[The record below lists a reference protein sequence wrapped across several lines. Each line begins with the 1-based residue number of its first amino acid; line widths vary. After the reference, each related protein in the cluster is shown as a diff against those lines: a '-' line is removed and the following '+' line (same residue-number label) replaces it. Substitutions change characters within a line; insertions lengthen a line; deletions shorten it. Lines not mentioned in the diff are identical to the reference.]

1 MTKVKQQT
9 AAIRA
14 GIKRSAEREHCEPIH
29 TTSSYVFDNSAQ
41 AQAVFAGDEE
51 GNVYSRYTNPTITAL
66 EQRMAAMEGADAA
79 VATASGMAA
88 ILSVVMS
95 QLKTGD
101 HVVLSR
107 SVFGTTTGIF
117 KNYFTRFGI
126 TVTEV
131 DLTDLQQWQDAIQA
145 NTRLL
150 FIESPSN
157 PLSEVADIRAL
168 ADLAHAHNSILMIDN
183 TYCTPVLQK
192 PLELGADV
200 VVYSATKYLD
210 GQGRALG
217 GLVAGH
223 ASMMDDVAGL
233 IRTAGPCI
241 SPFNAWVI
249 LKGLETLTIR
259 MKAHCA
265 GALELAEWLD
275 SVPEINKVY
284 YSGLPS
290 HPQHEL
296 VKSQQTDFGGVIA
309 FEVGTTHEDAWR
321 FIDAT
326 ELLSLTPNLGD
337 AKSTIIHPASTTHG
351 RLSAEEQ
358 QAAGITQNLIRVSV
372 GLEAI
377 EDIKADLL
385 RGVKALQQ
393 ANEI

>member
-1 MTKVKQQT
+1 MKQLKQQS

-223 ASMMDDVAGL
+223 ASMMDDVAGF

-296 VKSQQTDFGGVIA
+296 VKTQQSDFGGVIA
-309 FEVGTTHEDAWR
+309 FEVGEGHEDAWR

-351 RLSAEEQ
+351 RLSAVEQ

-393 ANEI
+393 A

>member
-1 MTKVKQQT
+1 MEQLKQQS

-14 GIKRSAEREHCEPIH
+14 GIIRSAEREHCEPIH

-41 AQAVFAGDEE
+41 AQRVFSGDEE

-107 SVFGTTTGIF
+107 SVFGTTAGIF

-131 DLTDLQQWQDAIQA
+131 DLTEVRQWQDAIQA

-168 ADLAHAHNSILMIDN
+168 ADLAHANNSILMIDN

-223 ASMMDDVAGL
+223 ASMMEDVAGF
-233 IRTAGPCI
+233 IRVAGPCI
-241 SPFNAWVI
+241 SPFNAWII

-275 SVPEINKVY
+275 SVAEINKVY

-296 VKSQQTDFGGVIA
+296 VKTQQSDFGGVIA

-393 ANEI
+393 A

>member
-1 MTKVKQQT
+1 MKQLKQQS

-131 DLTDLQQWQDAIQA
+131 DLTEVQQWQDAIQA

-168 ADLAHAHNSILMIDN
+168 ADLAHANNSILMIDN

-223 ASMMDDVAGL
+223 ASMMDDVAGF

-241 SPFNAWVI
+241 SPFNAWII

-296 VKSQQTDFGGVIA
+296 VKTQQSDFGGVIA
-309 FEVGTTHEDAWR
+309 FEVGEGHEDAWR

-351 RLSAEEQ
+351 RLSAVEQ

-393 ANEI
+393 A

>member
-1 MTKVKQQT
+1 MEQLKQQS

-29 TTSSYVFDNSAQ
+29 TTSSYVFNNSAQ
-41 AQAVFAGDEE
+41 AQRVFSGDEE

-131 DLTDLQQWQDAIQA
+131 DLTEVQQWQDAIQA

-168 ADLAHAHNSILMIDN
+168 ADLAHANNSILMIDN

-223 ASMMDDVAGL
+223 ASMMEDVAGF
-233 IRTAGPCI
+233 IRVAGPCI
-241 SPFNAWVI
+241 SPFNAWII

-275 SVPEINKVY
+275 SVAEINKVY

-296 VKSQQTDFGGVIA
+296 VKTQQSDFGGVIA

-393 ANEI
+393 A

>member
-1 MTKVKQQT
+1 MKQLKQQS

-223 ASMMDDVAGL
+223 ASMMDDVAGF

-296 VKSQQTDFGGVIA
+296 VKSQQTDFGCVIA

>member
-1 MTKVKQQT
+1 MKQLKQQS

-223 ASMMDDVAGL
+223 ASMMDDVAGF

-241 SPFNAWVI
+241 SPFNAWII

-296 VKSQQTDFGGVIA
+296 VKTQQSDFGGVIA
-309 FEVGTTHEDAWR
+309 FEVGEGHEDAWR

-351 RLSAEEQ
+351 RLSAVEQ

-393 ANEI
+393 A

>member
-1 MTKVKQQT
+1 MEQLKQQS

-223 ASMMDDVAGL
+223 ASMMDDVAGF

-296 VKSQQTDFGGVIA
+296 VKTQQSDFGGVIA
-309 FEVGTTHEDAWR
+309 FEVGEGHEDAWR

-351 RLSAEEQ
+351 RLSAVEQ

-393 ANEI
+393 A

>member
-1 MTKVKQQT
+1 
-9 AAIRA
+9 
-14 GIKRSAEREHCEPIH
+14 
-29 TTSSYVFDNSAQ
+29 
-41 AQAVFAGDEE
+41 
-51 GNVYSRYTNPTITAL
+51 
-66 EQRMAAMEGADAA
+66 
-79 VATASGMAA
+79 
-88 ILSVVMS
+88 MS

-126 TVTEV
+126 SVTEV
-131 DLTDLQQWQDAIQA
+131 DLTDIQQWQDVIQA

-168 ADLAHAHNSILMIDN
+168 ADLAHANNSILMIDN

-217 GLVAGH
+217 GLVAGNE
-223 ASMMDDVAGL
+223 SLMEDVAGF
-233 IRTAGPCI
+233 IRVAGPCI
-241 SPFNAWVI
+241 SPFNAWII

-275 SVPEINKVY
+275 SVAEINKVY

-296 VKSQQTDFGGVIA
+296 VKTQQSDFGGVIA

-393 ANEI
+393 A

>member
-41 AQAVFAGDEE
+41 AQAVFSGDEE
-51 GNVYSRYTNPTITAL
+51 GNVYSRYTNPTITSL

-95 QLKTGD
+95 QLKSGD

-131 DLTDLQQWQDAIQA
+131 NLTDLQQWHDAIEE

-168 ADLAHAHNSILMIDN
+168 AELAHANNSFLMIDN

-217 GLVAGH
+217 GLVAGN
-223 ASMMDDVAGL
+223 ASMMDDVAGF

-309 FEVGTTHEDAWR
+309 FEVGESHEDAWR

-337 AKSTIIHPASTTHG
+337 AKSTIIHPATTTHG

-372 GLEAI
+372 GLEDL
-377 EDIKADLL
+377 EDIKADLQ
-385 RGVKALQQ
+385 RGIAALSQ
-393 ANEI
+393 

>member
-1 MTKVKQQT
+1 MKQLKQQS

-223 ASMMDDVAGL
+223 ASMMDDVAGF

-296 VKSQQTDFGGVIA
+296 VKTQQSDFGGVIA
-309 FEVGTTHEDAWR
+309 FEVGEGHEDAWR

-351 RLSAEEQ
+351 RLSAVEH

-393 ANEI
+393 A